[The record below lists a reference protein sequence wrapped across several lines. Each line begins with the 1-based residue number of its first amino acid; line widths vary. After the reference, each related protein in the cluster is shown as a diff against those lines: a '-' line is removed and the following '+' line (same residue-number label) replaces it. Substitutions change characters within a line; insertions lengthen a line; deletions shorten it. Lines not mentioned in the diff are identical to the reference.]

1 MKYVVLPDER
11 IHPLS
16 FYLTTED
23 YLAQNMEDDDLLMLW
38 QVEPSVIYGR
48 NQVVENEVN
57 LDYCREHGIQVYQ
70 RKSGGGCVYADKDN
84 LMLSMVTTEEN
95 VGFAFNRFVTMV
107 LLVLRKMGIE
117 ATGTT
122 NNDIMIGDRK
132 LCGTACRKMPRGCI
146 VHSTMLYDTNME
158 HMLNAITPGPEKLE
172 KKGIQSVRQRITLL
186 KDYTTLSLDEVKALI
201 RETLCQGE
209 RRIEL
214 FTVDGLQFT
223 DEMTGGRITA
233 ADVINCKQ

>member
-16 FYLTTED
+16 FYLSMED
-23 YLAQNMEDDDLLMLW
+23 YLAQNMEGDDLLMLW

-186 KDYTTLSLDEVKALI
+186 KDYTSLSLDEVKALI